1 MTTTTEF
8 VRFYTVSR
16 FDLGF
21 GGSEQLVETANALE
35 KKGKKHMSYFGEA
48 NFEGPESPV
57 GIVKLW
63 CIAERRDSVADGD
76 VIFAPYNYA
85 LLNLED
91 VDSGSSRSRRSS
103 SRRRA

>member
-1 MTTTTEF
+1 MERESLNSGLGVTLSVWREK
-8 VRFYTVSR
+8 
-16 FDLGF
+16 DLNYRD
-21 GGSEQLVETANALE
+21 SECPRE
-35 KKGKKHMSYFGEA
+35 KGKKHMSYFGEA